1 MEPHKAGYLDI
12 NGIKLYHEIYGEGKP
27 VVLVHGGGSSIR
39 LNFQEV
45 INRLHHHFML
55 IGIDLQNHGKSDHRE
70 ISETFEQDAKDIVAV
85 LDKLN
90 IEKASFF
97 GFSNGATS
105 IMKIAELFPEKVYK
119 LIAASGLYKR
129 KGMVD
134 GFFEGMQNAAIE
146 IMPDYLKEN
155 FLKLTPDEDKLY
167 NMFQKDSQRMINF
180 EDWENKTLQNIKNP
194 VFLIYGDRDAIKVS
208 HAAELHTLFPDS
220 RLLILPSG
228 HGTYMMAD
236 EHGHTNNRTIDF
248 TILKVKN
255 FLQ

>member
-12 NGIKLYHEIYGEGKP
+12 NGIQLYHEIYGDGKP

-39 LNFQEV
+39 LDFQEV

-70 ISETFEQDAKDIVAV
+70 VSETFEQDAKDIAAV

-119 LIAASGLYKR
+119 IIAASGLYKR

-134 GFFEGMQNAAIE
+134 GFFEGMQNATIE
-146 IMPDYLKEN
+146 IMPSYLKEN
-155 FLKLTPDEDKLY
+155 FLKLTPDENKLY

-180 EDWENKTLQNIKNP
+180 EDWENKTLQNIKKP
-194 VFLIYGDRDAIKVS
+194 VFLIYGDRDVIKVS

>member
-12 NGIKLYHEIYGEGKP
+12 NGIQLYHEIYGEGKP

-39 LNFQEV
+39 LDFQEV

-55 IGIDLQNHGKSDHRE
+55 IGIDLQNHGKSDHRDV
-70 ISETFEQDAKDIVAV
+70 SETFEQDAKDIAAV

-119 LIAASGLYKR
+119 IIAASGLYKR

-134 GFFEGMQNAAIE
+134 GFFEGMQNATIE
-146 IMPDYLKEN
+146 IMPSYLKEN
-155 FLKLTPDEDKLY
+155 FLKLTPDENKLY

-194 VFLIYGDRDAIKVS
+194 VFLIYGDRDVIKVS

>member
-12 NGIKLYHEIYGEGKP
+12 NGIRLYHEIYGEGKP
-27 VVLVHGGGSSIR
+27 LVLVHGGGSSIR
-39 LNFQEV
+39 QDFKEV
-45 INRLHHHFML
+45 INRLHNERRL
-55 IGIDLQNHGKSDHRE
+55 IGIDLQNHGKSDHRDVP
-70 ISETFEQDAKDIVAV
+70 ETFEQDAKDIIAA

-105 IMKIAELFPEKVYK
+105 IMKIAELFPDRVEKI
-119 LIAASGLYKR
+119 IAASGVYKR

-134 GFFEGMQNAAIE
+134 GFFEGMENATIE

-155 FLKLTPDEDKLY
+155 FLKLTPDEDKLH
-167 NMFQKDSQRMINF
+167 NMFRKDSQRMINF
-180 EDWENKTLQNIKNP
+180 EDWDNKTIQNIQKP
-194 VFLIYGDRDAIKVS
+194 VFLIYGDRDVIKIS
-208 HAAELHTLFPDS
+208 HAADLHTLLPDS
-220 RLLILPSG
+220 RLLVLPTG

-236 EHGHTNNRTIDF
+236 EHGNTNNRMIDF
-248 TILKVKN
+248 TLLKIKK